1 MGKGSGKAK
10 MPADTQ
16 FDKDMKQQGP
26 GMSDPVGPLLQLT
39 GMGDLPGLIGQ
50 IDWTNSSFADQLG
63 ALPQPILD
71 QIKIA
76 GMQRPVPTAPV
87 QQAPAKKKLGV

>member
-50 IDWTNSSFADQLG
+50 IDWNNSSFANQLG

-71 QIKIA
+71 QIKLA
-76 GMQRPVPTAPV
+76 GMQRPVPTV
-87 QQAPAKKKLGV
+87 QQPSGKKKLGV